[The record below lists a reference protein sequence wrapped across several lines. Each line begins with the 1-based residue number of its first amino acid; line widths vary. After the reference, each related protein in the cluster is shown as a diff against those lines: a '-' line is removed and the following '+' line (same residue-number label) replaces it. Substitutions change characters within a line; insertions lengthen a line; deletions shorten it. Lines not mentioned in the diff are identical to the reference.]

1 MLTITGH
8 IHGNQVITKDILP
21 KQYDGHSVTILIAD
35 NEQTALEQ
43 QLNALRLS
51 SHSQWDE
58 DAQEYITRIRTEDY
72 VR

>member
-35 NEQTALEQ
+35 NE
-43 QLNALRLS
+43 
-51 SHSQWDE
+51 H
-58 DAQEYITRIRTEDY
+58 
-72 VR
+72 